1 MLGWFQALMPRE
13 DKFFDMFVRHADLVS
28 KGAVELR
35 AVFQGGPEM
44 ARHCAEVSRLE
55 NEADAVA
62 REVLLAVRRTFITP
76 FDRSDISGLS
86 TSLDDA
92 IDQMQRTVKKIQ
104 LFELSAFEPMMIEMA
119 DVIVEG
125 AELAARMVDLVKDLR
140 DNSARLSALNV
151 QMTKLEERADELH
164 DQGVKALYLAHRYAD
179 PMAYV
184 VGTEIYDHLEK
195 VVDRLEDIANHI
207 VDVVIEQM

>member
-1 MLGWFQALMPRE
+1 MLRWFQALMPRE
-13 DKFFDMFVRHADLVS
+13 DKFFDMFSRHAAIVS
-28 KGAVELR
+28 QGSVALR
-35 AVFQGGPEM
+35 GVFEGGPDL
-44 ARHCAEVSRLE
+44 AHQCAEVSRLE
-55 NEADAVA
+55 NEADNVA

-92 IDQMQRTVKKIQ
+92 IDQMQRTTKKIGM
-104 LFELSAFEPMMIEMA
+104 FELTSFEPMMVEMA

-125 AELAARMVDLVKDLR
+125 AQLAQRMVGMLPDLR
-140 DNSARLSALNV
+140 DNSARISALNV

-164 DQGVKALYLAHRYAD
+164 DHGIKALYLAHRTAD
-179 PMAYV
+179 PMAYI
-184 VGTEIYDHLEK
+184 VGAEIYDHLEK

>member
-13 DKFFDMFVRHADLVS
+13 DKFFDMFARHAAIVS
-28 KGAVELR
+28 QGAHALR
-35 AVFQGGPEM
+35 TVFQGGPDLT
-44 ARHCAEVSRLE
+44 AHCAEVSRLE
-55 NEADAVA
+55 NQADEVA

-92 IDQMQRTVKKIQ
+92 IDQMQRTTKKIAMY
-104 LFELSAFEPMMIEMA
+104 EVTSFEPLMVEMV
-119 DVIVEG
+119 DVIVE
-125 AELAARMVDLVKDLR
+125 ASELAERMVDMLKDLR
-140 DNSARLSALNV
+140 VNGARISALNV

-164 DQGVKALYLAHRYAD
+164 DQGVKALFLAHRTAD
-179 PMAYV
+179 PMAYI
-184 VGTEIYDHLEK
+184 VGAEIYDHLEK

>member
-13 DKFFDMFVRHADLVS
+13 DKFFDMFARHAAIVS
-28 KGAVELR
+28 QGSHALR
-35 AVFQGGPEM
+35 TVFQGGPDL
-44 ARHCAEVSRLE
+44 AAHCAEVSRLE
-55 NEADAVA
+55 NQADEVA

-92 IDQMQRTVKKIQ
+92 IDQMQRTTKKIGM
-104 LFELSAFEPMMIEMA
+104 FEITAFEPTMVEMA
-119 DVIVEG
+119 DVIVE
-125 AELAARMVDLVKDLR
+125 ASELAERMVGLLKDLR
-140 DNSARLSALNV
+140 VNSARINALSV
-151 QMTKLEERADELH
+151 QMTRLEDRADTLH
-164 DQGVKALYLAHRYAD
+164 DQGVKALYLAHRTAD
-179 PMAYV
+179 PMAYI
-184 VGTEIYDHLEK
+184 VGAEIYDHLEK

>member
-1 MLGWFQALMPRE
+1 MLRWFQALMPRE
-13 DKFFDMFVRHADLVS
+13 DKFFDMFSRHAAIVS
-28 KGAVELR
+28 QGAAALR
-35 AVFQGGPEM
+35 GVFDGGPDLPLK
-44 ARHCAEVSRLE
+44 CIEVTRLE
-55 NEADAVA
+55 NEADEVA

-92 IDQMQRTVKKIQ
+92 IDQMQRTTKKIGM
-104 LFELSAFEPMMIEMA
+104 FELTSFEPMMVEMA

-125 AELAARMVDLVKDLR
+125 AQLAQRMVGMLPDLR
-140 DNSARLSALNV
+140 DNSARISALNV
-151 QMTKLEERADELH
+151 QMTKLEDRADELH
-164 DQGVKALYLAHRYAD
+164 DQGIKALYLAHRTAD
-179 PMAYV
+179 PMAYI
-184 VGTEIYDHLEK
+184 VGAEIYDHLEK